1 MKNVLRGAAAAAW
14 LLIAAACPA
23 AAQSSPNLS
32 KGQVPTA
39 GQWNSLFAGKQDA
52 LGYVPLNV
60 AGGVMTGRLTTA
72 PPGAATAGF
81 NLTPGATPA
90 SPANGDLWATSAGL
104 FARVNGA
111 TVGPLLGGNGSIAP
125 IFINLN
131 AAAPPAAQTGA
142 AIQVNQAS
150 ALINRIELDAH
161 GAAAHFSGVRADG
174 TGALPTPLAANDEIV
189 SINAFGYDGSA
200 LSGPAAAVRLF
211 AGAAWTTANHA
222 TYIDFATVSA
232 ADATKT
238 LTSRGHVENDGGLT
252 WPPTV
257 SGGSKGAGS
266 INAQAYFLNGIAA
279 ATTVNGQVCALG
291 GVCTITASAGT
302 VSVGVTTVAL
312 GTSTR
317 VLFDNSG
324 LLGEYQITG
333 SGNVAMSASP
343 TFTGTISAAS
353 LVLSGTLSMGSVLE
367 NFPASGVIVGTTDT
381 QTLTNKSMSGS
392 VNAFTSIPNSALVNS
407 TIAINGTTCTL
418 GSTCTPNAGPIVI
431 GQTLVSTGA
440 NTRVLFDNSG
450 IVGEYT
456 ISGTGSVAMSVSP
469 SFTTPS
475 LGAASAASVAIGG
488 ATIGSNALAVS
499 GPAALGG
506 PLAVTSAAASSFAV
520 GANGATNPSL
530 LIDSSTASASAGLKV
545 TAAAA
550 GGPVAIA
557 AIDTASNTSLSL
569 NAKGSGTIAIGNSS
583 TGNVSIGAGGGGL
596 TVANSFTATG
606 LVTFADL
613 ATTALATTSN
623 YFSGANNVVV
633 PASVIYQAETT
644 TTFAASIAFDFSTF
658 INTAVTLTG
667 NITTMTLNNV
677 KAGQA
682 GTIALIQ
689 DSTGGRTAVFNSIF
703 KFAGGSTP
711 ALSTTANAVDVLSY
725 SCRSATFCVASL
737 LLNVR

>member
-1 MKNVLRGAAAAAW
+1 
-14 LLIAAACPA
+14 
-23 AAQSSPNLS
+23 
-32 KGQVPTA
+32 
-39 GQWNSLFAGKQDA
+39 
-52 LGYVPLNV
+52 
-60 AGGVMTGRLTTA
+60 
-72 PPGAATAGF
+72 
-81 NLTPGATPA
+81 
-90 SPANGDLWATSAGL
+90 
-104 FARVNGA
+104 
-111 TVGPLLGGNGSIAP
+111 
-125 IFINLN
+125 
-131 AAAPPAAQTGA
+131 
-142 AIQVNQAS
+142 
-150 ALINRIELDAH
+150 
-161 GAAAHFSGVRADG
+161 
-174 TGALPTPLAANDEIV
+174 
-189 SINAFGYDGSA
+189 
-200 LSGPAAAVRLF
+200 
-211 AGAAWTTANHA
+211 
-222 TYIDFATVSA
+222 
-232 ADATKT
+232 
-238 LTSRGHVENDGGLT
+238 
-252 WPPTV
+252 
-257 SGGSKGAGS
+257 
-266 INAQAYFLNGIAA
+266 
-279 ATTVNGQVCALG
+279 
-291 GVCTITASAGT
+291 
-302 VSVGVTTVAL
+302 
-312 GTSTR
+312 
-317 VLFDNSG
+317 
-324 LLGEYQITG
+324 
-333 SGNVAMSASP
+333 MSASP
-343 TFTGTISAAS
+343 TFSGTISAAS

-367 NFPASGVIVGTTDT
+367 NFPASGLIVGTTDT

-392 VNAFTSIPNSALVNS
+392 VNTFTSIPNSALVNS

-450 IVGEYT
+450 IVGEYYDFGHRQRCDVGFAV
-456 ISGTGSVAMSVSP
+456 IH
-469 SFTTPS
+469 
-475 LGAASAASVAIGG
+475 
-488 ATIGSNALAVS
+488 NAVS
-499 GPAALGG
+499 WCRVRGVSCDRRGDDRKQRARRDRAAALGG

-530 LIDSSTASASAGLKV
+530 QVNSSAASAAAGLKV

-644 TTFAASIAFDFSTF
+644 TTFAASITFDFNTF

-689 DSTGGRTAVFNSIF
+689 DGTGGRTAVFNSIF

-737 LLNVR
+737 LQNVR